1 MYTSPDKLLRSL
13 FAFLGLILAAAGAS
27 GQEKYPQRPI
37 EIIVPWG
44 PGGGA
49 DQLARKLGKMLE
61 VDLKTSFPV
70 INVPGATGNTGMTKL
85 MSAPA
90 DGYSMAILIGDTAA
104 TLVAGGARW
113 KPADVVPLGIAIRQP
128 SGLFVKQDSHFKTW
142 NDVAAEARAKP
153 GTLKVAILG
162 FGSADDMTMNFLA
175 AKGIKMIGVPFASP
189 GERYTSVLG
198 GHADLLFE
206 QAGDIRSMLD
216 SKQMRPLIFFGE
228 ERQEEFP
235 DVPSS
240 KEAGLEVYLPQFRSL
255 VVKAGTDPQRVK
267 LLSDA
272 IARAAKTPEYV
283 AFLKDSL
290 ARKDSFLP
298 AAEAQ
303 QFMAGEIETMH
314 KYGGKK

>member
-1 MYTSPDKLLRSL
+1 MQTLTDKLLRS
-13 FAFLGLILAAAGAS
+13 ACLALMVAATSAS

-49 DQLARKLGKMLE
+49 DQLARKLGRMLE
-61 VDLKTSFPV
+61 ADLKTSFPV

-104 TLVAGGARW
+104 TLVGGGARW
-113 KPADVVPLGIAIRQP
+113 KLADVVPLGIAIRQP

-175 AKGIKMIGVPFASP
+175 AKGIRMIAVPFASP

-240 KEAGLEVYLPQFRSL
+240 KEAGLEIYLPQFRSL
-255 VVKAGTDPQRVK
+255 VVKSGTDPQRVK

-303 QFMAGEIETMH
+303 SFMAGEIETMH
-314 KYGGKK
+314 KYGAKK